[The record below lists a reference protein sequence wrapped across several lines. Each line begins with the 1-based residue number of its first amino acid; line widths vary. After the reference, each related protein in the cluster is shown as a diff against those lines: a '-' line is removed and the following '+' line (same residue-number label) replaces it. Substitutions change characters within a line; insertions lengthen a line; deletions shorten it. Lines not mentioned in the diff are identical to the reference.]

1 MILGSNANNFINY
14 IYHFLMG
21 RILGPSEY
29 GILASLISLI
39 GLVSVIP
46 LSLNLVIVKFISSA
60 RDKTEVSH
68 LFFYLQRKIVA
79 LSIFVFLLMFF
90 LAPKIAGFLNI
101 KESLLVVLVG
111 LTFLFSL
118 PSLIYRATLQ
128 GLLLFKDM
136 IFSIMVENFL
146 KLIIGVGL
154 VYLGFSVGGA
164 ILAIVIATFF
174 GWLVARS
181 LTQKAII
188 ATFEVK
194 KTDFAPKYK
203 TEVLI
208 YAIPVLLQSVSMT
221 SLLSTDLILVKHFF
235 PPSEA
240 GLYAALSSLGKI
252 IFYGVGPISAVMFPM
267 ISQRSAKGHQY
278 TNIFVYSLALTALL
292 SAVALMVY
300 WLVPDLAIKLLYGSL
315 YLKAAGLLVWFGLFI
330 ALYTVCNL
338 MVSYFLSLGL
348 TRVIILP
355 VIAAIAQILGIWIYH
370 DQLFTV
376 IKISIAV
383 AAILLM
389 SLIGYLKFH
398 NKTRVDVSD

>member
-1 MILGSNANNFINY
+1 M
-14 IYHFLMG
+14 
-21 RILGPSEY
+21 
-29 GILASLISLI
+29 
-39 GLVSVIP
+39 
-46 LSLNLVIVKFISSA
+46 
-60 RDKTEVSH
+60 
-68 LFFYLQRKIVA
+68 
-79 LSIFVFLLMFF
+79 
-90 LAPKIAGFLNI
+90 
-101 KESLLVVLVG
+101 
-111 LTFLFSL
+111 FSL